1 MLSREG
7 RQYMEM
13 APRLAMWSG
22 GGLTLV
28 VYCLNMVGD
37 ALRDLRLRGG
47 GRRWNQE
54 ASATG
59 YRDRQGP
66 LAGLQAEQAAG
77 EVRSMSLTRN
87 FKEPIRARM
96 ERDPAFREELL
107 KEGVDCLLP
116 GDMDTGKALLRDY
129 INATVAPRLA
139 IWPGLC
145 LTTVVYRINRFRCV
159 VPCSGVHFAAAVACR
174 NCVQRVRRVLSDV
187 IGTRR
192 LALMAGDL
200 NGELRGFVERWRI
213 AGARLAALRRSQLR
227 DVEVADHIESLN
239 GAFEATLAGPVRT
252 TSGLV
257 QQQAMFARIR
267 DARPL
272 SSGE

>member
-1 MLSREG
+1 M
-7 RQYMEM
+7 
-13 APRLAMWSG
+13 G
-22 GGLTLV
+22 G
-28 VYCLNMVGD
+28 
-37 ALRDLRLRGG
+37 
-47 GRRWNQE
+47 
-54 ASATG
+54 
-59 YRDRQGP
+59 
-66 LAGLQAEQAAG
+66 
-77 EVRSMSLTRN
+77 
-87 FKEPIRARM
+87 
-96 ERDPAFREELL
+96 
-107 KEGVDCLLP
+107 
-116 GDMDTGKALLRDY
+116 
-129 INATVAPRLA
+129 
-139 IWPGLC
+139 
-145 LTTVVYRINRFRCV
+145 
-159 VPCSGVHFAAAVACR
+159 
-174 NCVQRVRRVLSDV
+174 LSDV

-227 DVEVADHIESLN
+227 DVEVADHIEALN